1 MYFTMGDTAAWW
13 VSNRPRPVSA
23 VDALLTRSPNISS
36 SNDTTAASADN
47 GTVSI
52 FSHPVV
58 RTVSSDIVSGQ
69 IIASLIVLAFVAI
82 FLLREWI
89 SQNARPG
96 IFEEPD
102 APPLP
107 DDVGPRPQVVQVQ
120 PVQVARPGDRIIARR
135 RPMPLNAQMH
145 NVPPAEP
152 LRHHWRRANELERPD
167 VEREERAK
175 HLRPDG
181 EEAGDAP
188 PEQANARKGKRRH
201 GPYGDE
207 LDVIRRSTSVG
218 RTTASQFGGSDTD
231 DEQIN
236 DRRRERARLW
246 QEQTAAIWQDTPE
259 SQSLN
264 LSVRQARFT
273 IAASSSRPES
283 DGAENIQVDDTNAV
297 LGENPQGLRST
308 IPDVPEDISSIIPS
322 IDEQSQSSEGSGSY
336 VLTPWQPRKVD
347 VPEEASAPVSMP
359 TSPVSDTGLGDT
371 TFEGSQ
377 SSASHAVPTLPSAAE
392 SSQPTTEGFGSLRRP
407 ALPSVTLPPSSS
419 TSPVAGGSRS
429 RGPTPLAS
437 PNLATYR
444 PPEEFE
450 AGPSRLASYF
460 DSEAIEEDEDEGG
473 KVAEIRRYFRTH
485 PDDPVAPWDK
495 HDDLVDWTEH
505 VQDAED
511 EERDG
516 MAPPE
521 PEAPV
526 EPPDNPP
533 IQIVNAALPVGDA
546 PMDDI
551 PPEANED
558 MDVNLD
564 DDMDGALEAIGLRG
578 PVHGVFQNAALM
590 IFILNTTI
598 GLGIWLPFT
607 IGKCT
612 ALLSLDPRQF
622 LYILHLPLRLIR
634 LVTDPIVDTA
644 LLLMSRLLLPSL
656 LPVTNIAL
664 NISFRAT
671 SFVIGQKLTSR
682 LASLIAN
689 IYFWATGLLDGLL
702 SQVALSSTSKPEAA
716 GSSTSIPFF
725 SQFLQQDSAIMRFI
739 EPHFAPLGEKTRLTV
754 AEAKSEWVRLSLG
767 DGPNERI
774 FAVGLGYA
782 ATAVLLA
789 IYLNILTIG
798 NVKNAG
804 RAVRSAVRQQLL
816 VVKVA
821 AFIVIE
827 LVIFPLGCGLMLDAC
842 TVWLLPQGN
851 ITSRK
856 AYLFYAPVTSIFYHW
871 VIGTMF
877 MYQFAILLAGCRSI
891 MRKGAMW
898 FIKDPQDQNFHPIRD
913 ILERPTLVQLRKLL
927 LSAMM
932 YGMVVAAGVG
942 TVSGVLQLFSRTI
955 LPFRWKLREPL
966 SAVPIDLLFLH
977 LVLPYT
983 MQYFRPRKPM
993 KQFGTYLW
1001 KYLAAQ
1007 LRLSSYMF
1015 GGRYSSEEY
1024 TPKHWNWRML
1034 FIQTEVQMD
1043 DAEAAHDGTFR
1054 RVPNSDNVALVK
1066 DSPAT
1071 AEVDED
1077 GNPVNAEQARLMA
1090 LQNAEAEKAR
1100 RNIKDDYTVVYVP
1113 PHLKYRVIAFIAC
1126 VWIVGSI
1133 LLGMLLGAPVLLG
1146 RLFLRLFIPRDV
1158 HDGYSFIA
1166 GFYLLW
1172 VCWFVGHTIDRMDKR
1187 RQRRGGHE
1195 ARAEWPLYLAKRS
1208 FVWIA
1213 QISYMAFFLG
1223 FVIPTL
1229 VALVVEFYIVQPI
1242 RHITEPPT
1250 DLRIRMVDM
1259 WALGLLYSKVII
1271 RCLRLQ
1277 PDNDFVRGIDHIKR
1291 QGWTHLDPFR
1301 ATKEIIAPITIGL
1314 LGMLLLP
1321 AGILYGIRQ
1330 VFSLPVPDDFL
1341 FIHLYPSIFTVAGF
1355 IHATFALSRLLAA
1368 WSQTIRDKEF
1378 LVEMRLQNHE
1388 ADLDQEKASEK
1399 DPEPETREEDDEEE

>member
-1 MYFTMGDTAAWW
+1 TCRICSAPAEPDQPLFHPCKCSGTIRYIHQDCLTTWLAHSKKKTCDICKHPYSFTKVYASHMPTRLPTVLVLRQLSKQAIVGVLFCARAVLVAIIWLAFLPWVTIWTWRMYFTMGDTAAWW

-107 DDVGPRPQVVQVQ
+107 DDVGPLPQVVQVQ
-120 PVQVARPGDRIIARR
+120 PVQVARPGDRMIARR

-236 DRRRERARLW
+236 DRRRERARL
-246 QEQTAAIWQDTPE
+246 
-259 SQSLN
+259 
-264 LSVRQARFT
+264 
-273 IAASSSRPES
+273 
-283 DGAENIQVDDTNAV
+283 
-297 LGENPQGLRST
+297 
-308 IPDVPEDISSIIPS
+308 
-322 IDEQSQSSEGSGSY
+322 
-336 VLTPWQPRKVD
+336 
-347 VPEEASAPVSMP
+347 
-359 TSPVSDTGLGDT
+359 
-371 TFEGSQ
+371 
-377 SSASHAVPTLPSAAE
+377 ASHAVPTLPSAAE
-392 SSQPTTEGFGSLRRP
+392 SSQPTTEAFGSLRRP

-526 EPPDNPP
+526 EFPDNPP

-656 LPVTNIAL
+656 LSVTNIAL

-689 IYFWATGLLDGLL
+689 IVSIFEASNVEPRFMAVCNGLL